1 MYFNGMGS
9 SGWGSGIEVPRP
21 HTSEVRGVS
30 HKLQVASEVVALSL
44 LGLGVIDC
52 VCIRKFYTVPLRKS
66 HAPFV
71 SVYMQ
76 ASAGQCVFGFV

>member
-1 MYFNGMGS
+1 MAY
-9 SGWGSGIEVPRP
+9 PD
-21 HTSEVRGVS
+21 TSEFKDVD
-30 HKLQVASEVVALSL
+30 HKLQVPSEVVALSL
-44 LGLGVIDC
+44 LGLEVTVCVC

-76 ASAGQCVFGFV
+76 VSAGQFGFGFV